1 MLHHP
6 SCCLPLIMGRAT
18 MWDNN
23 VFTYKGDIMSSI
35 MSNVAFPQ
43 DPFTL
48 TNKVRV
54 TSITQ
59 ITKQFAQDLAL
70 DLGGPWAMD
79 TPKTEVI

>member
-1 MLHHP
+1 
-6 SCCLPLIMGRAT
+6 
-18 MWDNN
+18 
-23 VFTYKGDIMSSI
+23 

-79 TPKTEVI
+79 TPKTEVIQTQKVIYLPARFSACKAILQGKHGPD